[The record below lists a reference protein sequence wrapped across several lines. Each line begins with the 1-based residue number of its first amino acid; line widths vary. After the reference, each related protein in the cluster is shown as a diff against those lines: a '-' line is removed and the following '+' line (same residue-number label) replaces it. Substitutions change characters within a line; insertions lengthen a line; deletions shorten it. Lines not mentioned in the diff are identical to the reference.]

1 MNSQTRADVRSF
13 NYTADGT
20 RRRRQR
26 LEPSRDLS
34 QLMAKRPRIERLPFV
49 ADSTRDHDDVRSMAR
64 AIEAPPMVARC
75 EDNKH
80 GL

>member
-1 MNSQTRADVRSF
+1 MNSQPRADVHSF
-13 NYTADGT
+13 NYTADET
-20 RRRRQR
+20 RTRRQR

-49 ADSTRDHDDVRSMAR
+49 ADSKRDHDVVRSMAR
-64 AIEAPPMVARC
+64 AIEVPPDGREMQ
-75 EDNKH
+75 H